1 MQLSHKNTV
10 IYREGNV
17 ELSIVT
23 ESESPL
29 FGGRARTAVDTYYL
43 EIDGETRR
51 MDASTYACLKRV
63 MKAIMGIEE

>member
-23 ESESPL
+23 ESESPM
-29 FGGRARTAVDTYYL
+29 FGGRVKTAVDTYYL
-43 EIDGETRR
+43 EIDGETKR
-51 MDASTYACLKRV
+51 MDACLKRI
-63 MKAIMGIEE
+63 MKAMLGIEE